1 MFFPLPISPLLQAQA
16 PRLQDA
22 YSKAEYDIPMR
33 DGVKLHTVVY
43 SPRNVLGKH
52 PILMERT
59 PYGAGPY
66 GTAYRG
72 LRGSAKL
79 QEKGYIFAWQDVR
92 GKGMSEGDY
101 VNIRPQLAKSE
112 KGTDESTDTY
122 DTVDYLVKHVADNN
136 GAVGLWGISYPGFY
150 AGAGAI
156 DSHPNLK
163 AVSPQ
168 APVSD
173 WFLGDDVHHNGAFF
187 IQDNFNF
194 SSGFDVPRG
203 GQRPQFTKSGSEYD
217 FFLKAGGGAGLEAA
231 YYKGLIPYWNELLD
245 HPNYDAYWKARAL
258 PDHMK
263 GVKCA
268 VLTVGGWFDAEDMWG
283 ALNTYAKTERQNKGI
298 PNYLV
303 MGPWYHGMWASP
315 NGTTFSD
322 LDFGQNTSRHFQ
334 DEIEFPFFER
344 YLRGENVPAPAEA
357 TVFET
362 GANRWRA
369 FPSWP
374 PKGLANVRMY
384 LGADKGLGF
393 KKSTGGDSFVN
404 DPAAP
409 TPYLAD
415 YATSRR
421 RTREYM
427 VDDQRWNE
435 TRPDVLTYVEEPL
448 KGDVTVAGPVD
459 VDFWVQTTGSDMDLV
474 VKLIDVYPADAT
486 EKTPKGAPM
495 AGYEL
500 NVKADVFRGRFRNSF
515 ERPEP
520 FVPGR
525 PTRIHFKTNDL
536 LHTFRRGHRLM
547 VQVQG
552 SWFPLVDQNPNR
564 FIPNINRAKPE
575 DFQKATITVLHD
587 AKHPSSVAFGVLRG

>member
-1 MFFPLPISPLLQAQA
+1 
-16 PRLQDA
+16 
-22 YSKAEYDIPMR
+22 MR
-33 DGVKLHTVVY
+33 DGVTLRTVVY
-43 SPRNVLGKH
+43 SPRNVPGRH

-66 GTAYRG
+66 GADYRG
-72 LRGSAKL
+72 FRGSVKMQQA
-79 QEKGYIFAWQDVR
+79 GYIFAWQDVR
-92 GKGMSEGDY
+92 GKGQSQGDY
-101 VNIRPQLAKSE
+101 VNIRPTLK
-112 KGTDESTDTY
+112 KGVRGIDESTDTY
-122 DTVDYLVKHVADNN
+122 DTVDWLVKHVADNN

-187 IQDNFNF
+187 LQDNLNF
-194 SSGFDVPRG
+194 ISGFDAPRTG
-203 GQRPQFTKSGSEYD
+203 PRPQIDKAGSEYD
-217 FFLKAGGGAGLEAA
+217 FFLRGGSEASLEAT
-231 YYKGLIPYWNELLD
+231 YLKGSIPYWNELVD
-245 HPNYDAYWKARAL
+245 HPNYDEYWKDRSL
-258 PDHMK
+258 PNHMK

-283 ALNTYAKTERQNKGI
+283 ALNTYRATERQNKA
-298 PNYLV
+298 PNFLV
-303 MGPWYHGMWASP
+303 MGPWYHGMWSRTP
-315 NGTTFSD
+315 GTTFGD
-322 LDFGQNTSRHFQ
+322 LDYGQDTSRYFQ
-334 DEIEFPFFER
+334 DEVEFPFFER
-344 YLRGENVPAPAEA
+344 YLRGQSVPSPAEA

-369 FPSWP
+369 FSEWP
-374 PKGLANVRMY
+374 PKGLAKATFY
-384 LGADKGLGF
+384 LGEGKTIGARKPNAEAGPDR
-393 KKSTGGDSFVN
+393 FVN

-415 YATSRR
+415 YRTSKR

-427 VDDQRWNE
+427 VDDQRWNAE
-435 TRPDVLTYVEEPL
+435 RADVLTYA
-448 KGDVTVAGPVD
+448 DVPFPQDLTVAGPID
-459 VDFWVQTTGSDMDLV
+459 VDFWVATTGTDMDLV
-474 VKLIDVYPADAT
+474 VKVIDVYPEDAT
-486 EKTPKGAPM
+486 DKRPSGGSM

-500 NVKADVFRGRFRNSF
+500 NVKADVFRARFRNSF
-515 ERPEP
+515 ERPEA

-525 PTRIHFKTNDL
+525 PTRVRFKMNDL
-536 LHTFRRGHRLM
+536 LHTFRKGHRLM

-564 FIPNINRAKPE
+564 FVPNISRAKPE
-575 DFQKATITVLHD
+575 DYQKATISIYHD
-587 AKHPSSVAFGVLRG
+587 PRHPSSVGFGVLRPSPVGPR